1 MTNRTSRTTETREE
15 SKRKVSWQRPSM
27 LPTPEPREGIEFRW
41 IRTATLGNVDNTNV
55 SSRFR
60 EGWTPV
66 RKEDHPNLHIVSDID
81 SRFQDNIE
89 VGGLLLCQNSTEN
102 VQARKEAQLDQAH
115 SQMQAVDNSY
125 LRQSDPRMPVLNPER
140 STRTSFGKQFYR
152 TFA

>member
-1 MTNRTSRTTETREE
+1 MTNRTSRQNQDREAT
-15 SKRKVSWQRPSM
+15 KRKVSWQRPSM

-41 IRTATLGNVDNTNV
+41 IRTSTLGQTDNTNV

-60 EGWTPV
+60 DGWTPV
-66 RKEDHPNLHIVSDID
+66 RREDHPNLQVVSDID
-81 SRFQDNIE
+81 SRFADNIE

-102 VQARKEAQLDQAH
+102 VQARRDAQLEMAA

-140 STRTSFGKQFYR
+140 STRTSR
-152 TFA
+152 

>member
-1 MTNRTSRTTETREE
+1 MTNRNSRNTETREE

-27 LPTPEPREGIEFRW
+27 LPTPEPRAGIEYRW
-41 IRTATLGNVDNTNV
+41 IRTATLGQSDNTNV

-66 RKEDHPNLHIVSDID
+66 RKEDHPNLQVVSDID
-81 SRFQDNIE
+81 SRFTDNIE

-102 VQARKEAQLDQAH
+102 MQARRDAQNAQAA

-125 LRQSDPRMPVLNPER
+125 LRNSDPRMPVLNPER
-140 STRTSFGKQFYR
+140 STRSSFGK
-152 TFA
+152 

>member
-1 MTNRTSRTTETREE
+1 MTNRTSRTSETREE

-27 LPTPEPREGIEFRW
+27 LPTPEPRDGIEYRW
-41 IRTATLGNVDNTNV
+41 IRTATLGNMDNTNV

-66 RKEDHPNLHIVSDID
+66 RKEDHPNLHVVSDID

-102 VQARKEAQLDQAH
+102 VQARKEAQLQQAKN
-115 SQMQAVDNSY
+115 QMQAVDNSY
-125 LRQSDPRMPVLNPER
+125 LRQSDPRMPVLDPER
-140 STRTSFGKQFYR
+140 STRTSFGG
-152 TFA
+152 